1 MENKIMRIKFLRA
14 AACLLIWMVSTGF
27 VALQAQAQ
35 LPPGLPVP
43 PENYAASHFFGA
55 PSAVDIEHFSLG
67 GAGVADD
74 SSAWQG
80 NPAGV
85 LAATKPEVLTYYQRT
100 DLDKLPDFRSSFF
113 GYAQSIGKS
122 KRLAFKISYIP
133 VSASGS
139 LTGTPLEA
147 SIRERDPGTEIAYR
161 LSQRLSV
168 GAGFSYL
175 STDSDYK
182 IPGIGVV
189 THLESHPRDLGG
201 RIGFIYR
208 ASRQLSV
215 GATLDRYSE
224 TVEQSLPAFNIPA
237 TNFKFDSKAYRVGL
251 QWQPR
256 SSQKVLLDYEA
267 AQLEG
272 ATAHITQHLYHLG
285 FEQKWKDWA
294 LRVGSYDGKFTGGL
308 GYQRG
313 HYKISYGFSNRYKE
327 NFVGQGAHASH
338 AIQLN
343 ISF

>member
-1 MENKIMRIKFLRA
+1 MKIKVLRKVI
-14 AACLLIWMVSTGF
+14 CLLVWSVSIGF
-27 VALQAQAQ
+27 AAFPAQAQ

-43 PENYAASHFFGA
+43 AENFAASHFFGS

-85 LAATKPEVLTYYQRT
+85 LAATKPEVLAYHQRA
-100 DLDKLPDFRSSFF
+100 DFDKLPDFQSSFF
-113 GYAQSIGKS
+113 GYAQSVGKS
-122 KRLAFKISYIP
+122 KRFAFKLSYIP
-133 VSASGS
+133 VSASGR
-139 LTGTPLEA
+139 LAGTPLEA
-147 SIRERDPGTEIAYR
+147 SIRERDPGVEFAYR
-161 LSQRLSV
+161 LNKRLSL

-182 IPGIGVV
+182 ISGLGVV

-208 ASRQLSV
+208 ASKQLSV

-237 TNFKFDSKAYRVGL
+237 TKFKFDSKAYRVGL
-251 QWQPR
+251 CWQPR
-256 SSQKVLLDYEA
+256 PSQKILLDYEA

-272 ATAHITQHLYHLG
+272 GDAHLTQHLYHLG
-285 FEQKWKDWA
+285 FEQKWKGWA
-294 LRVGSYDGKFTGGL
+294 LRVGSYDGQFTGGL
-308 GYQRG
+308 GWQRSN
-313 HYKISYGFSNRYKE
+313 YKISYGFSNRYAE
-327 NFVGQGAHASH
+327 NFAGQGAHASH

-343 ISF
+343 IGF